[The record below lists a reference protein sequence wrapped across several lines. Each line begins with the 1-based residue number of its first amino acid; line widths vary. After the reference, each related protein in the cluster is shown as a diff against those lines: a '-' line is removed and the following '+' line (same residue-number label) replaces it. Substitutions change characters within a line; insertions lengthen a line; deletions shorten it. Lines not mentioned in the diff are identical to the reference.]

1 MDVMSVSGSG
11 ASLTRR
17 RALGSLGVL
26 AGLAAAGC
34 ASSSA
39 ATTDV
44 TGRQPPPRILWRSKP
59 LVDGEY
65 VLGVVPAGSVV
76 CVGDGFGNVYGL
88 SAASGKTRWRRTFG
102 NNSAGYL
109 PLAAAGGR
117 VFAVGSGRVAALS
130 AATGAQLWSVPAAGV
145 EPGFP
150 PQLPTYFVVYA
161 SGVVCV
167 LGADGDVTGLDPRT
181 GRPVWRHRPPASGG
195 FGAGAV
201 AGDGVLYVAQ
211 TGGGVAALDVPSG
224 RLRWAAPAPSV
235 ASTLLVADGVIAGT
249 PTASPSYDAGTLTF
263 GLEAA
268 TGRLL
273 WKKNFSTETYSS
285 IAGAG
290 DQVFVHV
297 DLLNGAATDGNA
309 IYAVAPRSG
318 KTLWY
323 RSFPGQS
330 IGGTIYAAGGVLYTC
345 FSDGVLRALSPA
357 TGADVWQSSALGPVG
372 SITPGSG
379 IIYGNAAGSP
389 DTIYAVRP

>member
-1 MDVMSVSGSG
+1 MTS
-11 ASLTRR
+11 R
-17 RALGSLGVL
+17 
-26 AGLAAAGC
+26 
-34 ASSSA
+34 
-39 ATTDV
+39 
-44 TGRQPPPRILWRSKP
+44 
-59 LVDGEY
+59 
-65 VLGVVPAGSVV
+65 PAG
-76 CVGDGFGNVYGL
+76 
-88 SAASGKTRWRRTFG
+88 
-102 NNSAGYL
+102 
-109 PLAAAGGR
+109 
-117 VFAVGSGRVAALS
+117 
-130 AATGAQLWSVPAAGV
+130 
-145 EPGFP
+145 
-150 PQLPTYFVVYA
+150 
-161 SGVVCV
+161 
-167 LGADGDVTGLDPRT
+167 
-181 GRPVWRHRPPASGG
+181 
-195 FGAGAV
+195 
-201 AGDGVLYVAQ
+201 
-211 TGGGVAALDVPSG
+211 
-224 RLRWAAPAPSV
+224 LRWAAPAPSV
-235 ASTLLVADGVIAGT
+235 ASTLLVAGGVIAGT

-345 FSDGVLRALSPA
+345 FGDGVLRALSPA

-379 IIYGNAAGSP
+379 VIYGNAAGSP